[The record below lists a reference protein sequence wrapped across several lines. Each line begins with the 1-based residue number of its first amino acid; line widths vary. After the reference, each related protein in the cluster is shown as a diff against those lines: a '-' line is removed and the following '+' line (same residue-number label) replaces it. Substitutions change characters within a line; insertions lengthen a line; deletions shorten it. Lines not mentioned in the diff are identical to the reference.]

1 MSNFKTLHPSEYEPI
16 SSVYLSEGRKSEK
29 WSIDSISISEE
40 SLLSSISM
48 TSVFSPNNEQSK
60 FHLPVYAAMEF
71 VSQLQIIFMHHHIG
85 LTQKTREVWMLES
98 RFKAHKPILDR
109 ADIQVEMHLEK
120 IKQTTSS
127 VYCVAKHKVK
137 DSQGGHFEIWIKALM
152 S

>member
-48 TSVFSPNNEQSK
+48 TSVFSPNNEQSQ

-98 RFKAHKPILDR
+98 RFKA
-109 ADIQVEMHLEK
+109 QHL
-120 IKQTTSS
+120 S
-127 VYCVAKHKVK
+127 
-137 DSQGGHFEIWIKALM
+137 
-152 S
+152 